1 MPVPPTKPAATPS
14 SSAMPLAVAMRTS
27 MPSLRGMPATPTPA
41 PMPMGPAAPTPA
53 ARPMELRP
61 LLTST
66 STPTSKLASMALA
79 RATVATVVT
88 APTARVGAVVGDV
101 GLAEPGA
108 MLGASTSCGN
118 HVNSFQN
125 EFGASFL
132 RMPIA
137 YCMPSVAP
145 STYDAFSPTAAA
157 PTQDLRTRRQPHISG
172 FAAQA
177 RDDGP
182 LARAQGETSDGAPG
196 CRRACARAGICTSA
210 GVRRRLPPPPRD
222 RLGMNIM
229 GTGPSERPLLS
240 RPPGYLAT
248 SPSRALSASGRAG
261 PRPVPRRAPPPATGA
276 ARAPPAVG
284 RRTRD

>member
-1 MPVPPTKPAATPS
+1 
-14 SSAMPLAVAMRTS
+14 MPLAVAMRTS

-61 LLTST
+61 LLTAT

-182 LARAQGETSDGAPG
+182 PARAQARDLEHSLVAGATTSHLRVHKV
-196 CRRACARAGICTSA
+196 RRATVRPAAG
-210 GVRRRLPPPPRD
+210 
-222 RLGMNIM
+222 
-229 GTGPSERPLLS
+229 E
-240 RPPGYLAT
+240 
-248 SPSRALSASGRAG
+248 
-261 PRPVPRRAPPPATGA
+261 RAPARGSALLQACDVACRLHRATGS
-276 ARAPPAVG
+276 G
-284 RRTRD
+284 